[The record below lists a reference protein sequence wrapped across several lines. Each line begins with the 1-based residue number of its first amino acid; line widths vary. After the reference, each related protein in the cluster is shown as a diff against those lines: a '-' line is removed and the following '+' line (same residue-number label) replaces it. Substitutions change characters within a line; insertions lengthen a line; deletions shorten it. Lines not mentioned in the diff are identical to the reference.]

1 MIMITTR
8 PLTMLLV
15 HVIMMMMMIKIM
27 IVIMILVM
35 MMFMF
40 SCFKNF
46 IANITRYYH
55 VLQNKTVNILINK
68 LHY

>member
-27 IVIMILVM
+27 IVIMTLVM

-55 VLQNKTVNILINK
+55 VLQNKTVNTLINK